1 MKLGIY
7 KLSVLKKSPPYYSWS
22 EFLCCYP
29 PQAVVRQAGFGRQC
43 LSHLL
48 QPSQQILALGR
59 RQLPGSQ
66 CPHLGSRPCRPPG
79 PLSLVSPQPQLILC
93 FFSTHSPSSVGQIWE
108 DQEENSCCA
117 VLALFPVPCSS
128 PTQCCPHT
136 RRTQCLDRRIDR
148 SWTGLG
154 PSYRAKSDFPLCLRH
169 VGVCDVWFLTMQ
181 CFPILNDGIFC
192 TMFFNF

>member
-117 VLALFPVPCSS
+117 CPVPCSLFLPHSVLSPHPADPVSGPSDRPKLDRSRTVVSGQVGLSPLS
-128 PTQCCPHT
+128 PT
-136 RRTQCLDRRIDR
+136 RRGVRCLV
-148 SWTGLG
+148 
-154 PSYRAKSDFPLCLRH
+154 F
-169 VGVCDVWFLTMQ
+169 
-181 CFPILNDGIFC
+181 NDA
-192 TMFFNF
+192 MFSNS

>member
-117 VLALFPVPCSS
+117 CPRFPVPPPLSAV
-128 PTQCCPHT
+128 PTPGGPSVWTVGSTEVGQVS
-136 RRTQCLDRRIDR
+136 DRRI
-148 SWTGLG
+148 G
-154 PSYRAKSDFPLCLRH
+154 PSRTFPSVSD
-169 VGVCDVWFLTMQ
+169 T
-181 CFPILNDGIFC
+181 
-192 TMFFNF
+192 